1 MMEIQAKD
9 VLRINRKTRFRRV
22 FEEAVVIHEDKNEA
36 LVLNETGAAFLEACD
51 GEKTFE
57 QLIQCLES
65 QFETETETLR
75 RDMSEFASALLSEEI
90 IER

>member
-36 LVLNETGAAFLEACD
+36 LVLNETGAASLEACD

-65 QFETETETLR
+65 QFEIETETLR